1 MDTGI
6 CFKLLDAVSGSREG
20 NTHKRG
26 FWCAAFLSTLQGGTS
41 EDWKISFA
49 PGLDKAGLGYQASM
63 GACSPRLTGSGA
75 ACCVLG
81 AACCVLCAAC
91 CVLCVLCAVCWGQG
105 RVIPSWGANGTS
117 LRLTAQCKLLPMTC
131 SWTPRNPA
139 AVIAHPP
146 HLSMPGLS
154 SFSVPAGIESGAAS
168 GARTTRAKLT
178 PVSTKDSVR
187 QNMKGPTSPRHDR
200 FLLAAQHKLF

>member
-81 AACCVLCAAC
+81 AACCVLCAVCAVC
-91 CVLCVLCAVCWGQG
+91 CVLGPRTSDPFMGSQWNIA
-105 RVIPSWGANGTS
+105 PSH
-117 LRLTAQCKLLPMTC
+117 C
-131 SWTPRNPA
+131 S
-139 AVIAHPP
+139 V
-146 HLSMPGLS
+146 
-154 SFSVPAGIESGAAS
+154 
-168 GARTTRAKLT
+168 
-178 PVSTKDSVR
+178 
-187 QNMKGPTSPRHDR
+187 
-200 FLLAAQHKLF
+200 